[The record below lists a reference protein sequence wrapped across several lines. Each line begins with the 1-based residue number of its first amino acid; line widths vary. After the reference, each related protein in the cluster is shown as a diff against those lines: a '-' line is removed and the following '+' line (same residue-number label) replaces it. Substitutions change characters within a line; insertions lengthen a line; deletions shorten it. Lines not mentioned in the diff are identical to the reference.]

1 MSAVFLHTASHQI
14 CAYGILLVLQLFQKL
29 LVQLYSPLT
38 FF

>member
-1 MSAVFLHTASHQI
+1 MRAVLLYADSHQI
-14 CAYGILLVLQLFQKL
+14 CAYGIFLVLQLFQKL